1 MQKIKSQKLARSAK
15 KIDMLLRIY
24 KSTVLSTEDEIR
36 TFCRNNNIEIN
47 GLHLFGIIIKAYLF
61 LAEKL
66 GGQKDEFNQ
75 KEEVPKE
82 EEVETI
88 ESTEDSEIQNNPEQ
102 YLLPSE
108 SYHSNNSRKRL
119 FDEMETEQK
128 NTESKVQIVST
139 EIFEAPFEHEL
150 DTVTGEFMILS

>member
-1 MQKIKSQKLARSAK
+1 
-15 KIDMLLRIY
+15 MLLRIY

-128 NTESKVQIVST
+128 NTESKVQIVSN
-139 EIFEAPFEHEL
+139 ENFEAPFEHEL
-150 DTVTGEFMILS
+150 DTVTGEFIIIS